1 MTIEQIKKELERI
14 KKEELKSF
22 EILKTKRR
30 CKNVSN

>member
-22 EILKTKRR
+22 EILKNK
-30 CKNVSN
+30 KKV